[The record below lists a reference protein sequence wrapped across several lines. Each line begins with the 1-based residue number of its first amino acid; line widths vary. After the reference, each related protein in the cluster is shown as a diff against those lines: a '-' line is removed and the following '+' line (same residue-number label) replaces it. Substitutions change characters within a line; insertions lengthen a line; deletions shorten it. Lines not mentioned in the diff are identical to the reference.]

1 MLYRF
6 ESSAELRPEHPA
18 AETFMPRNSLENYLN
33 VSDIRKNLADILNQV
48 AYGGT
53 RVVLGR
59 RGREIAALVPIQD
72 LESLRQLARKL
83 SVVPPP
89 KKSTP
94 SASPRRRP

>member
-1 MLYRF
+1 M
-6 ESSAELRPEHPA
+6 A
-18 AETFMPRNSLENYLN
+18 RNSLENYLN

-72 LESLRQLARKL
+72 LESLRQAARKF
-83 SVVPPP
+83 SVSPPS
-89 KKSTP
+89 KKTT
-94 SASPRRRP
+94 SASTRRRP